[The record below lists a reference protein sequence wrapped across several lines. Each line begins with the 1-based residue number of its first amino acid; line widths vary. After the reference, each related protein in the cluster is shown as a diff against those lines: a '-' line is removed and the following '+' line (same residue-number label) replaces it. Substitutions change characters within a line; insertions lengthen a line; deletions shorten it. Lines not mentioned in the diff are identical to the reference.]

1 VTRTVKTS
9 LGFSSLSGK
18 SAIDQAARFK
28 DQLRSLNPKP
38 KSVSLLTVTHA
49 EPPHMEVVAVFDKD
63 DPVAVE
69 WVKKAEVLAPELWE
83 KLAARRKG
91 VVR

>member
-1 VTRTVKTS
+1 MTRTVRTS
-9 LGFSSLSGK
+9 LGSSPLSGK
-18 SAIDQAARFK
+18 QGIDQAAKFK
-28 DQLRSLNPKP
+28 DQMRSLHPKP

-63 DPVAVE
+63 DPAAVE
-69 WVKKAEVLAPELWE
+69 WVEQAEALAPEVWG
-83 KLAARRKG
+83 KLTSRRRG